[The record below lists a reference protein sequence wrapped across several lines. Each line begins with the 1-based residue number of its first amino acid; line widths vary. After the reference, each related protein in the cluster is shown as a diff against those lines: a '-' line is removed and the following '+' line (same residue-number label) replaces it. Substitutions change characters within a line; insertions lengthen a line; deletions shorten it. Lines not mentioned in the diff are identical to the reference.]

1 MSSRLDIPRILDI
14 MLSRLDMDP
23 LMELHNSV
31 REYRTEQG
39 FTQEELADRGG
50 VTRQT
55 IIAIEKGGYTPSV
68 KLALALAHSLQVPIA
83 DLFWLEGSTGTGD
96 GT

>member
-1 MSSRLDIPRILDI
+1 
-14 MLSRLDMDP
+14 
-23 LMELHNSV
+23 MELHNRL

-39 FTQEELADRGG
+39 ITQEELADRVGI
-50 VTRQT
+50 TRQT

-68 KLALALAHSLQVPIA
+68 KLAFALALSLQVSIA
-83 DLFWLEGSTGTGD
+83 DLFWLEGSTGTGG

>member
-1 MSSRLDIPRILDI
+1 
-14 MLSRLDMDP
+14 MDP

-39 FTQEELADRGG
+39 FTQEELADRVG